1 MNDIFI
7 EVTDSS
13 SEFDGKFG
21 KIIEDIDRCGIMII
35 HIFEDNRITFLNEK
49 QFRIVCLDEI
59 LWNFKEV

>member
-7 EVTDSS
+7 EVTDNS

-35 HIFEDNRITFLNEK
+35 RIFEDNRITFLNEK